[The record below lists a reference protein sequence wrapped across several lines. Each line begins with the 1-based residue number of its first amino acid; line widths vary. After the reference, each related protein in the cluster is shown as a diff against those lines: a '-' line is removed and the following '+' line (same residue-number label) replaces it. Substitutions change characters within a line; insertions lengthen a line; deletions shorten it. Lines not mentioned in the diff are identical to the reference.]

1 MQQGEATGKFQ
12 DEDYCFTLTTPD
24 RHFLFKADTENER
37 MMWLNCISDVVGQPM
52 TDEDKTEM
60 KKTSEGVKIL
70 KSKRSIFQSFRKSS
84 FLDDDI

>member
-1 MQQGEATGKFQ
+1 VQQGEVTGRFQ

-37 MMWLNCISDVVGQPM
+37 MMWLNCISDVVAQPM

-60 KKTSEGVKIL
+60 KKASDGLKKL
-70 KSKRSIFQSFRKSS
+70 KSKNSIFRSFRKSS